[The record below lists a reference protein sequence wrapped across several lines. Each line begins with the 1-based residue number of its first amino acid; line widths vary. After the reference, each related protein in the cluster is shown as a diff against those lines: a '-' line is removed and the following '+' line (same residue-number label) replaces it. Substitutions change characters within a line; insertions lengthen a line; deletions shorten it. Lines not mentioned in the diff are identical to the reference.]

1 MKCELCQREVN
12 RLTVHHLIPR
22 QAVKRK
28 KADSGPTV
36 QICFPCHRQI
46 HHFFSNLE
54 LAQNYNTL
62 DKLKNEPRMQ
72 KFLSWLH
79 KQRPDKRIKIG

>member
-28 KADSGPTV
+28 KADPGPTV
-36 QICFPCHRQI
+36 EICSPCHSQI
-46 HHFFSNLE
+46 HHFFTNLE

-72 KFLSWLH
+72 KFLSWLR
-79 KQRPDKRIKIG
+79 KQKPDKRIKIV